1 MFGLDLDWKLASII
15 AMLTLAAYNLAI
27 KAFFSKGND
36 WRALVP
42 FVFLG
47 VLAAFL
53 YFLMTYKEISFTQE
67 TIALS
72 LALLA
77 CLALTTAFGWY
88 ALSKGSVNVYIAIL
102 TVSTPLTIFAAS
114 FLFPGE
120 KLSAMQWLGV
130 VLAMVSVYLVS
141 TG

>member
-1 MFGLDLDWKLASII
+1 FA
-15 AMLTLAAYNLAI
+15 
-27 KAFFSKGND
+27 KGND

-47 VLAAFL
+47 VLAAAL
-53 YFLMTYKEISFTQE
+53 YFLMTYKEVTFTQE
-67 TIALS
+67 TIILS

-88 ALSKGSVNVYIAIL
+88 ALSKGEVSVYFAIL
-102 TVSTPLTIFAAS
+102 TVSAPLTIFAAS

-120 KLSAMQWLGV
+120 KLSMLQWLGV
-130 VLAMVSVYLVS
+130 VLGMVSVYLVS